1 MELISKELHQSFE
14 KIRNWFK
21 HQRKKE
27 VLQGKKKFL
36 VFFLSLSQ
44 SLNLYRKKIPFQRKI
59 SLFYQ
64 ESSQRT
70 PILLSKNTKNCKV
83 LFLYLS
89 NGYLIRAE
97 TLHCHIKHVKNWF
110 SHRRKLTF
118 HTRKSLNPNTQN
130 PNSNQEHIYL
140 KKEEESKINSLMNG
154 MEGKEVPMNLLT
166 MAQRIPPILQLNNM
180 MLYMQNL
187 CNVYGEILKRD
198 EYMRIMDSLLK
209 NQET

>member
-1 MELISKELHQSFE
+1 
-14 KIRNWFK
+14 
-21 HQRKKE
+21 
-27 VLQGKKKFL
+27 
-36 VFFLSLSQ
+36 
-44 SLNLYRKKIPFQRKI
+44 
-59 SLFYQ
+59 
-64 ESSQRT
+64 
-70 PILLSKNTKNCKV
+70 
-83 LFLYLS
+83 
-89 NGYLIRAE
+89 
-97 TLHCHIKHVKNWF
+97 VKNWF

-209 NQET
+209 N